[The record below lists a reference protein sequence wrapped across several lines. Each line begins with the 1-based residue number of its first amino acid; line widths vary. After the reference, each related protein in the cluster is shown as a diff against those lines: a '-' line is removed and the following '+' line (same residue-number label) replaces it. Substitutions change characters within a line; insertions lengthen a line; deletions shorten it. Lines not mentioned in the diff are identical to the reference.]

1 MLLRRRVR
9 LRRPPRLPRVSSE
22 LEPML
27 LLQPALSFRMA
38 PAWCGRQCRTFNAR
52 DEGGGCARNAASR
65 IFGDRLPSL
74 LG

>member
-1 MLLRRRVR
+1 
-9 LRRPPRLPRVSSE
+9 
-22 LEPML
+22 ML